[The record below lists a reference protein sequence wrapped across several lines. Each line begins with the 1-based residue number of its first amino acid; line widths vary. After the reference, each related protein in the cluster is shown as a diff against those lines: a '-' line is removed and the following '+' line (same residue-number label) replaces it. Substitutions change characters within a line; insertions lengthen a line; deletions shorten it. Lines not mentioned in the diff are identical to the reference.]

1 MEMESRPS
9 KVTPSEVNRLLRC
22 CKSFLFANF
31 KQNNNRELL
40 LVSTGNFAMTY
51 VDLSY
56 NQLVV
61 FEEGV
66 FKEML
71 QQMVSAQS
79 PKGYVSLYES
89 IFFNTFIPIN
99 ISLTFSYKFR
109 SVFRLWLRHRLAHSG

>member
-1 MEMESRPS
+1 
-9 KVTPSEVNRLLRC
+9 
-22 CKSFLFANF
+22 
-31 KQNNNRELL
+31 
-40 LVSTGNFAMTY
+40 MTY
-51 VDLSY
+51 VNLMS